1 MYDFVWVHRRCSEEL
16 DHQEDQDIPTEV
28 HRPNRGRAVY
38 RIDPRMDGKE
48 LRLDPRPISRTD
60 HTGSSLSRTTRQSQT
75 DGQAR
80 SNLGRA
86 EQGTGRDF
94 SLLARL
100 EHTDRIDELIDP
112 FDQFMHFD
120 HPNLSKAQI
129 LHLSEDLGRLW
140 SKMVQETD
148 KTEQTDRP
156 ATVLLLAAVQPA
168 EGSFWIKFLSL
179 NSLFSLELVF
189 DCLGESYPSNSLL
202 NYAIEVGNIK
212 GTSATLVQPNVPS
225 VLLSGVHIQ
234 TNPVEGNPILG
245 SFKWYQ
251 SHSSGTMSSHEEQN
265 RPENS
270 VAGLS
275 NLQMRA
281 LNDSFSNLI
290 NTGLE
295 QIHQRL
301 DELQVHRPNQ
311 GRAVYRIDPRMDG
324 MELRLDPRPISRTD
338 RTGSSLS
345 RTTRQSQTDGQA
357 RSNLGR
363 AEQGT
368 GRDFSLLARLERTD
382 RIDELIDPFDQFM
395 HFDHPNP
402 SKAQIL
408 HLSEDL
414 GRLWSKMVQETD
426 KTEQTDR
433 PATVLLLAAVQPA
446 EGSFWI
452 KFLSL
457 NSLFSLELVFDCL
470 VGLVSHIKQ
479 PVRDLPW
486 RTCESYQAPLKSGI
500 SREHPQPLCDPTFH
514 QFSFPEFISKRI
526 QSRAIRS

>member
-1 MYDFVWVHRRCSEEL
+1 
-16 DHQEDQDIPTEV
+16 
-28 HRPNRGRAVY
+28 
-38 RIDPRMDGKE
+38 MDGME

-60 HTGSSLSRTTRQSQT
+60 RTGSSLSRTTRQSQT

-100 EHTDRIDELIDP
+100 ERTDRIDELIDP

-120 HPNLSKAQI
+120 HPNPSKAQI

-156 ATVLLLAAVQPA
+156 ATVLLLAA
-168 EGSFWIKFLSL
+168 
-179 NSLFSLELVF
+179 
-189 DCLGESYPSNSLL
+189 
-202 NYAIEVGNIK
+202 
-212 GTSATLVQPNVPS
+212 
-225 VLLSGVHIQ
+225 
-234 TNPVEGNPILG
+234 
-245 SFKWYQ
+245 
-251 SHSSGTMSSHEEQN
+251 
-265 RPENS
+265 
-270 VAGLS
+270 
-275 NLQMRA
+275 
-281 LNDSFSNLI
+281 
-290 NTGLE
+290 
-295 QIHQRL
+295 
-301 DELQVHRPNQ
+301 VHRPNQ

-426 KTEQTDR
+426 KTEQKDR

-446 EGSFWI
+446 EGS
-452 KFLSL
+452 L
-457 NSLFSLELVFDCL
+457 
-470 VGLVSHIKQ
+470 
-479 PVRDLPW
+479 
-486 RTCESYQAPLKSGI
+486 
-500 SREHPQPLCDPTFH
+500 
-514 QFSFPEFISKRI
+514 
-526 QSRAIRS
+526 

>member
-1 MYDFVWVHRRCSEEL
+1 MVFFLPANMSRFLLAIPDQRDVPQSEEL

-28 HRPNRGRAVY
+28 HRPNQGRAVY
-38 RIDPRMDGKE
+38 RIDPRMDGME

-60 HTGSSLSRTTRQSQT
+60 RTGSSLSRTTRQSQT

-100 EHTDRIDELIDP
+100 ERTDRIDELIDP
-112 FDQFMHFD
+112 FDQRLGTLMV
-120 HPNLSKAQI
+120 
-129 LHLSEDLGRLW
+129 EDG
-140 SKMVQETD
+140 SGDGQDGTD
-148 KTEQTDRP
+148 GPARDRP
-156 ATVLLLAAVQPA
+156 ALGR
-168 EGSFWIKFLSL
+168 GS
-179 NSLFSLELVF
+179 
-189 DCLGESYPSNSLL
+189 
-202 NYAIEVGNIK
+202 
-212 GTSATLVQPNVPS
+212 TS
-225 VLLSGVHIQ
+225 
-234 TNPVEGNPILG
+234 
-245 SFKWYQ
+245 
-251 SHSSGTMSSHEEQN
+251 
-265 RPENS
+265 R
-270 VAGLS
+270 
-275 NLQMRA
+275 R
-281 LNDSFSNLI
+281 
-290 NTGLE
+290 
-295 QIHQRL
+295 
-301 DELQVHRPNQ
+301 

-446 EGSFWI
+446 KGS
-452 KFLSL
+452 L
-457 NSLFSLELVFDCL
+457 
-470 VGLVSHIKQ
+470 
-479 PVRDLPW
+479 
-486 RTCESYQAPLKSGI
+486 
-500 SREHPQPLCDPTFH
+500 
-514 QFSFPEFISKRI
+514 
-526 QSRAIRS
+526 